1 MLTKSKLMAVGL
13 LAAVAVGGFA
23 AGAATRSYA
32 SEERREP
39 RPGHE
44 RWSYSGMLKEELG
57 LSDAQRD
64 SVRAIIRRHRPE
76 MRAVYESVRPR
87 LDSIR
92 AHVNSEIAALLTAEQ
107 QQRYTELTAR
117 LRAERSERMRAD
129 SAGRRD

>member
-1 MLTKSKLMAVGL
+1 MFDKSKLLAVGL

-32 SEERREP
+32 ADERREP

-44 RWSYSGMLKEELG
+44 RWSYSGMLKDELG
-57 LSDAQRD
+57 LTDAQRD
-64 SVRAIIRRHRPE
+64 SVRSIIRRHRPE
-76 MRAVYESVRPR
+76 MRAVYESVRPQ

-92 AHVNSEIAALLTAEQ
+92 TQINTEINALLTADQ
-107 QQRYTELTAR
+107 QQRYAALSAR
-117 LRAERSERMRAD
+117 MRAERAERMRAD